1 MQGVPH
7 WWGMAPALNVFF
19 LKLYSYTEHE
29 AHKWKQSLIDAI
41 ILMFIAQ
48 RFIMDALL
56 LVTDRNCGV

>member
-1 MQGVPH
+1 MKH
-7 WWGMAPALNVFF
+7 TN
-19 LKLYSYTEHE
+19 E
-29 AHKWKQSLIDAI
+29 KQSLIEAI